1 MQSGGSDLSYLQCF
15 LSAARAAGTLT
26 SEALMARGCVGEE
39 INEPALLPEAL
50 VLVRHG
56 TWAGRDVWGR
66 ATSSACQWEL
76 HRLLPRR
83 RELEGKP
90 EF

>member
-15 LSAARAAGTLT
+15 HSAACAAGTVT

-50 VLVRHG
+50 VLRVRHG
-56 TWAGRDVWGR
+56 TWAGRDVCGR
-66 ATSSACQWEL
+66 ATSSA
-76 HRLLPRR
+76 
-83 RELEGKP
+83 
-90 EF
+90 